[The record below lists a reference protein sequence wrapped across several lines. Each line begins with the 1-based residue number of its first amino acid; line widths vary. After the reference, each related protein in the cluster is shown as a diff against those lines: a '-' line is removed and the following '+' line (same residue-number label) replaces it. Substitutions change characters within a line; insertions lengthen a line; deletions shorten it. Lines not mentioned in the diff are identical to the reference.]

1 MELSSRLALYS
12 RHCVR
17 EKQHTTPINSL
28 TLLVVLPGSRWFTAV
43 SSAHFVL
50 LF

>member
-1 MELSSRLALYS
+1 M
-12 RHCVR
+12 R
-17 EKQHTTPINSL
+17 EKQHTVSINSL
-28 TLLVVLPGSRWFTAV
+28 TLLLMVPGGGWFTAV